1 MTDQESAAAAAVRA
15 VMQRYVEAVYKADVA
30 TLRGLF
36 HPAAVMSGYLGDTLL
51 AGSPEPF
58 LVDVGG
64 RPSMESTGAPYKAEI
79 LDVHASSL
87 TASLRVEETGFFGTF
102 NFVNYFHLLE
112 VDGEWKIVSK
122 TFQSV

>member
-1 MTDQESAAAAAVRA
+1 MIDHRSAAAAAVRA

-36 HPAAVMSGYLGDTLL
+36 HPAAVMSGYLDDTLL

-64 RPSMESTGAPYKAEI
+64 RPSMESTGAPYEAEI

-87 TASLRVEETGFFGTF
+87 TASLRVEETGFFGSF
-102 NFVNYFHLLE
+102 SFVNYFHLLN

>member
-1 MTDQESAAAAAVRA
+1 MSDREAGPAGAVRA
-15 VMQRYVEAVYKADVA
+15 VMERYVEAAFKADVN

-36 HPAAVMSGYLGDTLL
+36 HPAAVMSGYLGDNLL

-58 LVDVGG
+58 LLDVGG
-64 RPSMESTGAPYKAEI
+64 RPSMESTAAPYKADI
-79 LDVHASSL
+79 LDIHASSL
-87 TASLRVEETGFFGTF
+87 TASLRLEETGFFGVAS
-102 NFVNYFHLLE
+102 FVNYFHLLK